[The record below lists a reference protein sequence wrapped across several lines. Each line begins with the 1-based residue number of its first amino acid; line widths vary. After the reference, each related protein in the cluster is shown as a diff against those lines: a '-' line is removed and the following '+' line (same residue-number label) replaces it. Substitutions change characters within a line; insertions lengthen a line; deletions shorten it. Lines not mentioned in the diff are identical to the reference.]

1 MLGVENVM
9 QFTDMRKANY
19 KYMTDYNKTKVSSY
33 LKKWDLNNL
42 HGWVILQKLRV
53 DGFNMVENKSKLD

>member
-1 MLGVENVM
+1 
-9 QFTDMRKANY
+9 MRKANY

-42 HGWVILQKLRV
+42 HGWVIPQKLPV
-53 DGFNMVENKSKLD
+53 DVFNMVENKSKLD